1 MPWLTNG
8 SLFMVGWIILL
19 LALIEGILRQM
30 GSSLKVFKTI
40 SIEQHFLKRK
50 RSVEAAIIF
59 GEGFFCQKHNYYWRE
74 FVFIQLIC
82 SVNCLSKFFVN
93 QGISSRCTA
102 PYAEDNILTNS
113 AVNENEEYKVNP

>member
-40 SIEQHFLKRK
+40 SIEQHFLKRR
-50 RSVEAAIIF
+50 RSVEAVIIF
-59 GEGFFCQKHNYYWRE
+59 GEGLFCQKHNYYWRE

-93 QGISSRCTA
+93 Q
-102 PYAEDNILTNS
+102 
-113 AVNENEEYKVNP
+113 